1 MHAIENYYLIPTLM
15 KKKLL
20 LSVLL
25 AVLCT
30 LVARSQGEY
39 TTLVVELN
47 NGSSVNYILKQKPTI
62 KMGKTDV
69 IVTTGDNNLSATY
82 NHADVKQ
89 FYFKE
94 FDRTAIEENITP
106 QKVLKITY
114 VDGENVRISG
124 TEANDRISLYTI
136 DGQMMQNHISANDE
150 ETIVHIG
157 SLEKGIY
164 IIQLSNK
171 QSFKVVKR

>member
-1 MHAIENYYLIPTLM
+1 
-15 KKKLL
+15 
-20 LSVLL
+20 
-25 AVLCT
+25 
-30 LVARSQGEY
+30 
-39 TTLVVELN
+39 
-47 NGSSVNYILKQKPTI
+47 
-62 KMGKTDV
+62 MGKTDV

-124 TEANDRISLYTI
+124 TDANDRINLYTI
-136 DGQMMQNHISANDE
+136 DGRMIQNRISANAE

-164 IIQLSNK
+164 IIQVSNK